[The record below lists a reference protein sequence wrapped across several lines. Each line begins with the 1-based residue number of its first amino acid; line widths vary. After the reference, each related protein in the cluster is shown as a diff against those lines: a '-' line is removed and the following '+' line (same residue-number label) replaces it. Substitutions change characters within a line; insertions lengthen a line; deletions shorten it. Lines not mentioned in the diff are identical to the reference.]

1 MAADTFF
8 ARWSKK
14 KSDASGETDDLQQEQ
29 DLVATSL
36 PAAHGNDE
44 PVTDQEIAT
53 PSLPTLEDVEKL
65 THDSDFSAFM
75 GKGVDESVKRS
86 AMKKLFS
93 DPHFNIMDGLDVYID
108 DYSKFEPISPALLAS
123 LNHAKALLNP
133 LTQLQTPLMNLL
145 EKTPPENSPTLD
157 NAQPVQAL
165 DQTSP
170 AIADGLSAEP
180 VVETVLP
187 DAVLEN
193 DVVQQQDIQNVQN
206 EQNTQQRIDRTQQ
219 SSTSE
224 PDPKERSASS
234 RVRDV

>member
-14 KSDASGETDDLQQEQ
+14 KSDASNAADDLQQ
-29 DLVATSL
+29 DLAATSL

-44 PVTDQEIAT
+44 PVTDQEVAP

-145 EKTPPENSPTLD
+145 EKTPPENSPALD

-170 AIADGLSAEP
+170 AIADGSSAEP
-180 VVETVLP
+180 VAETALP
-187 DAVLEN
+187 DVVLEK
-193 DVVQQQDIQNVQN
+193 DVAQQQNVQN
-206 EQNTQQRIDRTQQ
+206 GQNAQQRIDRTQQ

-224 PDPKERSASS
+224 PDPKEHSASS